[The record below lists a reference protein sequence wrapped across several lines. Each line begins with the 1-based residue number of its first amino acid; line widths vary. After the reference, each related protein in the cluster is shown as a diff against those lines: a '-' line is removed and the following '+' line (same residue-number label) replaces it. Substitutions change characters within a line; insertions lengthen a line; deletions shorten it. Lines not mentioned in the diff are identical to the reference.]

1 MLAPT
6 DLSFP
11 ALFDG
16 YWAWRSVM
24 RRTYRS
30 TTVSLACFVLALA
43 ALACAPDTLAQS
55 ASTDASDI
63 ARRRARL
70 EGTFEL
76 TEWST
81 GGKVL
86 RPPLVEGRFSIHD
99 GVILFMTARKD
110 GNVIVESVH
119 GWGEYT
125 IDARGWTYGYQH
137 LESMAA
143 GPDGRFTQTLRP
155 PTRTLLGLAWEGEKL
170 IVTGTGRDR
179 RTYLPDEFVSELSG
193 PGEYRRWRRTVAAQ

>member
-1 MLAPT
+1 MQ
-6 DLSFP
+6 
-11 ALFDG
+11 
-16 YWAWRSVM
+16 
-24 RRTYRS
+24 RTYRAA
-30 TTVSLACFVLALA
+30 TVSLACSVLALVA
-43 ALACAPDTLAQS
+43 MAGARDTLAQS
-55 ASTDASDI
+55 ASTEASDI

-76 TEWST
+76 IEWSA
-81 GGKVL
+81 GGTVF
-86 RPPLVEGRFSIHD
+86 RPPQVDGRFSIHD
-99 GVILFMTARKD
+99 GVILFMTSRKD

-125 IDARGWTYGYQH
+125 IDERGWTYGYQH
-137 LESMAA
+137 LESMVA

-155 PTRTLLGLAWEGEKL
+155 PTRTLLRLAWEGEKL

-193 PGEYRRWRRTVAAQ
+193 PGEYRRWRRTAAAQ